1 MLKQVRLFQWLCD
14 RRTCLAFIEFWNT
27 TTATVDYWFQFRH
40 SLTRSN
46 KHWSDSFA
54 EWNDFWNIVAMTV
67 KGSNLERSGW
77 ISMFTI
83 NRATSNYTGKHSMCS
98 SKQVS
103 YFSNLGYCVLIKSSL
118 RQLRSKLIFTWN
130 YDQLILKLYAID
142 NGKPLLFEDNTEYID
157 SCQKLFS
164 GKSFFHYRRI
174 ERQKVSSYNVV
185 HAYYFVNSGWA
196 RILHVH
202 LHCIGNF
209 LITKLIECNCPA
221 EILI

>member
-1 MLKQVRLFQWLCD
+1 
-14 RRTCLAFIEFWNT
+14 
-27 TTATVDYWFQFRH
+27 
-40 SLTRSN
+40 
-46 KHWSDSFA
+46 
-54 EWNDFWNIVAMTV
+54 MTV
-67 KGSNLERSGW
+67 KGSNLERSDW

-142 NGKPLLFEDNTEYID
+142 NGKSLLFEDNTEYID